1 MLPFVLSKR
10 EVSCTA
16 SNIVKD
22 LGKGSLSCIRSRI
35 CLHMWLV
42 TTVPLRE
49 AVMSDAVILTGKV
62 LLLLLFLLH
71 E

>member
-1 MLPFVLSKR
+1 MLPFALSKR
-10 EVSCTA
+10 EVSSTA
-16 SNIVKD
+16 STIVKD
-22 LGKGSLSCIRSRI
+22 LGKGNLSCICSRI

-49 AVMSDAVILTGKV
+49 AVMCDAVILTGKV